1 MTDTDASTMARL
13 VRLYGP
19 WPLLERMLQVV
30 RSYHE
35 QDPERWGNERY
46 RMLAVVKAWRK
57 PSPLLNPK
65 DRVKKWRDD
74 RLKQKRK
81 KASG

>member
-1 MTDTDASTMARL
+1 MTDADAIVMARL

-19 WPLLERMLQVV
+19 WPLLQRILEVV
-30 RSYHE
+30 RSYHQ
-35 QDPERWGNERY
+35 QDPERWANERY

-65 DRVKKWRDD
+65 HRVRKWHDEKM
-74 RLKQKRK
+74 KQKRTK
-81 KASG
+81 KT